1 MDFFVWGIFRLF
13 DTGLLKWITG
23 HYGITPDRPQAAW
36 LIGGGILLCVVIS
49 YLLGSI
55 NFALVVSKLFF
66 HDDVRK
72 HGSGN
77 AGATNI
83 TRTYGKKAGILTFL
97 GDGLKGVVSILIG
110 CFVFGGILP
119 DLITVAYLSAF
130 MCIVGHVFP
139 IFAHFQGGKG
149 FATTVMC
156 ILVLNP
162 VISVILLAV
171 FLIIALGTKYI
182 SLGSVVTALCYP
194 VFLSMFDPLA
204 PYPYGSYGVNV
215 IFAFLI
221 AVLVTW
227 AHRANL
233 KRIREG
239 TERRIGERRPSAP
252 TAEAYEP
259 EATETDAPCDCARD
273 CTTTVSV
280 HRSQPKSKKNQ
291 KKLKK
296 GKK

>member
-1 MDFFVWGIFRLF
+1 
-13 DTGLLKWITG
+13 
-23 HYGITPDRPQAAW
+23 
-36 LIGGGILLCVVIS
+36 
-49 YLLGSI
+49 
-55 NFALVVSKLFF
+55 
-66 HDDVRK
+66 VRK

-194 VFLSMFDPLA
+194 VFLSMFDRLQSP
-204 PYPYGSYGVNV
+204 PYGVNV
-215 IFAFLI
+215 LFAFLI
-221 AVLVTW
+221 GALVTW
-227 AHRANL
+227 AHRGNL

-259 EATETDAPCDCARD
+259 EATETDAPCDCARG